1 MALTIEKQSKILIEC
16 ARESRSVADVLFG
29 KGFALDDLLYV
40 RNRDPRPD
48 PSPFESFESLS
59 TARSNIPAVS
69 FFSGAGGLDLG
80 LKKAGFKTVAA
91 VEFEPVFCQTLRK
104 NHPSMTVFGP
114 PMHAGN
120 VRDLEA
126 VVASLEALGVKP
138 EFEGLFHGGPPCQPF
153 SIAANQRFSK
163 ADAAFKRTGFGSE
176 KGTLLMD
183 YVNLIVHFLPRSVL
197 IENVPGL
204 KDIDG
209 GKQLA
214 LVFEKLEAAGYWIN
228 EPWLLNARDYGVPQ
242 DRRRLIIIAHR
253 KGGSVAIPDPKP
265 RVNVAQALFAPVTC
279 LPNHVVRDHR
289 AESLLRYMELDYG
302 QRDHL
307 GRVDR
312 LAPDRPSKTVIAG
325 GLHGGGRSHLH
336 PFIPRT
342 LSPRECARLQT
353 FPDGYEFGGT
363 PARQFTQ
370 IGNAVPPL
378 LAYWIGRAIRAGAF

>member
-1 MALTIEKQSKILIEC
+1 MALTYERQARLLREC
-16 ARESRSVADVLFG
+16 AEDGRSVIDVLVDS
-29 KGFALDDLLYV
+29 GFVLDDLRYV
-40 RNRDPRPD
+40 RNREPRPD
-48 PSPFESFESLS
+48 PRPFTTFDQLESNRQS
-59 TARSNIPAVS
+59 IPAVS

-104 NHPSMTVFGP
+104 NHPGMTVFGP
-114 PMHAGN
+114 PMHAGD
-120 VRDLEA
+120 VKDFEA
-126 VVASLEALGVKP
+126 IVASLEALGVKP
-138 EFEGLFHGGPPCQPF
+138 EFDGLFHGGPPCQPF
-153 SIAANQRFSK
+153 SVAANQRFSR
-163 ADAAFKRTGFGSE
+163 ADGGFKRTGFESD
-176 KGTLLMD
+176 KGTLLSD
-183 YVNLIVHFLPRSVL
+183 FVNLIVHFLPRSVL

-209 GKQLA
+209 GRQLA
-214 LVFEKLEAAGYWIN
+214 LVFEKLESAGYWVN
-228 EPWLLNARDYGVPQ
+228 EPWLMNARDYGIPQ
-242 DRRRLIIIAHR
+242 DRRRLIIVAQR
-253 KGGSVAIPDPKP
+253 RGGMVATPEQKP
-265 RVNVAQALFAPVTC
+265 TVNVAQALYGPVAS
-279 LPNHVVRDHR
+279 LPNHIVRDHR

-378 LAYWIGRAIRAGAF
+378 LAYWIGRAILAGAF

>member
-1 MALTIEKQSKILIEC
+1 MALTIQRQSKLLQEC
-16 ARESRSVADVLFG
+16 VEDGQSVADALIN
-29 KGFALDDLLYV
+29 KGFVLDDLRYV

-48 PSPFESFESLS
+48 PSPFTTFDNLPSIRDS
-59 TARSNIPAVS
+59 IPAVS

-91 VEFEPVFCQTLRK
+91 VEFEPIFCETLRK
-104 NHPSMTVFGP
+104 NHPAMTVFGP
-114 PMHAGN
+114 PMHPGDVKDFNAI
-120 VRDLEA
+120 
-126 VVASLEALGVKP
+126 VASLEALGVKP
-138 EFEGLFHGGPPCQPF
+138 EFDGLFHGGPPCQPF

-163 ADAAFKRTGFGSE
+163 ADEGFKRTGFESE

-183 YVNLIVHFLPRSVL
+183 YVNLIAHFLPRSVL

-214 LVFEKLEAAGYWIN
+214 LVFEKLEVAGYWVN
-228 EPWLLNARDYGVPQ
+228 EPWLLNARDYGIPQ

-253 KGGSVAIPDPKP
+253 KGGTVPIPEPKA
-265 RVNVAQALFAPVTC
+265 RVNVAQALFAPVAC
-279 LPNHVVRDHR
+279 LPNHIIRDHR

-378 LAYWIGRAIRAGAF
+378 LAYWIGRSIRQGAF